1 MAKTEVLDKP
11 TLSQL
16 QDTLWDEIQRIRD
29 GQTTAAS
36 VNAVTNA
43 TGKILSSVKLQMEY
57 FRLTGKPLPEMPL
70 LIEEK

>member
-1 MAKTEVLDKP
+1 MAKPEVLDKP